1 MSPEGLGTDN
11 RAYPRGWP
19 FNWLND
25 VVAYKFFY
33 FCSIFSFNPNGEAL
47 NFWAMGWTDSSAW
60 SLAWKSLSFPTPKSP
75 HILSAS
81 SPHWQS
87 LSRFSIL
94 PTVHRSVGWVLA
106 LPSLPQQ
113 RNVRHIVYL
122 YNTIQ
127 FQTHRQCCVAPPSH
141 KSTISCLISM
151 TYTWFFFFWAPPTSP
166 CQWHCK
172 WYVWHLIEL

>member
-94 PTVHRSVGWVLA
+94 QFIGLSA
-106 LPSLPQQ
+106 ECLPCLLFLNNETCDTLSIFITQFSFKLTGSGAWLLRAIRVQFPVWFPWLTLDFFSFEHLP
-113 RNVRHIVYL
+113 RLPVNDIASGMSG
-122 YNTIQ
+122 T
-127 FQTHRQCCVAPPSH
+127 
-141 KSTISCLISM
+141 
-151 TYTWFFFFWAPPTSP
+151 
-166 CQWHCK
+166 
-172 WYVWHLIEL
+172 